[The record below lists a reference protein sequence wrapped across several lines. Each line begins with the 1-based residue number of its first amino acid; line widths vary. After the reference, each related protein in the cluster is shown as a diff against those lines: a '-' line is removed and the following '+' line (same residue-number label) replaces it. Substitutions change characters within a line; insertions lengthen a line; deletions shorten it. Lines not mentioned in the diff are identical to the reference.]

1 MEDIEISKRLRRGG
15 RFSAPGISICT
26 SGKRWERSGFW
37 RTIVR
42 MWQWRLRY
50 FFGASAD
57 QLYDEYYGS
66 QSGELP

>member
-1 MEDIEISKRLRRGG
+1 MSVG
-15 RFSAPGISICT
+15 SA
-26 SGKRWERSGFW
+26 WLLA
-37 RTIVR
+37 TIAR

-66 QSGELP
+66 QSGSSMTKACLYLPKPQSPEE